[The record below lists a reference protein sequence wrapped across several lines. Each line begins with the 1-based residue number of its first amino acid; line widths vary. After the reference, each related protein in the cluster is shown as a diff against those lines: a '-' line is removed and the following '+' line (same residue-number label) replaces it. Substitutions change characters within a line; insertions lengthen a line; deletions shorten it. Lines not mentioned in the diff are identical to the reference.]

1 MAAAIALLSGCGG
14 ADRPASQATT
24 SVPSSVPDVVLDK
37 ERVRAVLPGAADVP
51 PGWKA
56 ATAYRVEGPGTD
68 GSLAFGRR
76 AYNAPDLNGY
86 VGFGLRS
93 FKSRSQAG
101 ADYDE
106 AKRRYASVREGA
118 ARIEGA
124 DAAFTAVYC
133 LGRSYCSSS
142 IQVRVGLVSA
152 YVNLN
157 TDRPPA
163 EDPKVLNSMARTF
176 VLRIRQA
183 EQGQRPA
190 AKAG

>member
-1 MAAAIALLSGCGG
+1 M
-14 ADRPASQATT
+14 
-24 SVPSSVPDVVLDK
+24 LDK
-37 ERVRAVLPGAADVP
+37 ERVRAVLPGDADVP

-56 ATAYRVEGPGTD
+56 ATAYRMDSPGPD

-76 AYNAPDLNGY
+76 AYSAPDLNGD
-86 VGFGLRS
+86 VGFGLSS
-93 FKSRSQAG
+93 FRSRSQAG
-101 ADYDE
+101 AGYDKT
-106 AKRRYASVREGA
+106 KRLYAGVREGT
-118 ARIEGA
+118 ARVEGA

-142 IQVRVGLVSA
+142 IQMRVGLVTA

-163 EDPKVLNSMARTF
+163 ADPKVLNSMARSF